1 MSSTQQARPY
11 MSRSVTQTIS
21 FSREESSFSI
31 EESLLLKNFHFVI
44 EESSFSIEESS
55 LLKNILDVLR
65 ISIEKAAL

>member
-31 EESLLLKNFHFVI
+31 EES
-44 EESSFSIEESS
+44 S

-65 ISIEKAAL
+65 ISIEMAAL